1 MSDASW
7 WKSAVIY
14 EIYPRSFQDTDANGV
29 GDLRG
34 AWDSRVA
41 AQNRITRTCALSFV
55 VVFAM
60 GFTPSAS
67 SYRGLARRL
76 VAVLWRIGF
85 RARREANARLRI
97 SAAMSPE
104 LRTSWA

>member
-34 AWDSRVA
+34 
-41 AQNRITRTCALSFV
+41 T
-55 VVFAM
+55 
-60 GFTPSAS
+60 
-67 SYRGLARRL
+67 
-76 VAVLWRIGF
+76 
-85 RARREANARLRI
+85 
-97 SAAMSPE
+97 
-104 LRTSWA
+104 